1 MLTNLYIEN
10 IAVIEKSNIDFTGGL
25 NVLTGETG
33 AGKSIVIDSINAVL
47 GHRSS
52 RGMIRSE
59 ADAAFV
65 SATFEELSPLTLKKL
80 SAMGYEA
87 EDGTLILSRELT
99 ASGKNNCRINSRP
112 ATVAALRE
120 IGEYLINIHGQNDN
134 LELMNPALHIV
145 YIDALADDAALLS
158 AYRKTYRELR
168 AVEEELGSLDTDEA
182 ERLRKID
189 LLTFQIAELEDAEL
203 EVGEYDALTAER
215 NALQNREKIAKE
227 LMGARI
233 ALDGD
238 DEVDGALR
246 MLDDASSAV
255 MNASR
260 YLSSL
265 EGSADRLSSALYE
278 LQEISHE
285 LESAMDDIDADP
297 GRLEEIEER
306 LDLLYRLRHK
316 YGESEEEMLA
326 YLDNAKKELSALN
339 DYANNRAQL
348 EMRREKLYQAAYDSA
363 KELSDLR
370 RKVGEEFRT
379 SVEREMAFLLMPNV
393 RLEIRQDEVELNS
406 RGIDRIEFLIS
417 TNPGEDPKPVSK
429 IASGGELSRM
439 MLAIKTVL
447 SRADFVQTL
456 IFDEIDTGISGSAA
470 DRVGRKLR
478 QLSLDRQVLCVTH
491 QAQIAA
497 FAMNHLFISKE
508 VRDDRTF
515 TRVQSLDEDGRV
527 EELARI
533 VGGEQITDSAR
544 NHARELLNS
553 AKSGRWSVDSGQWS
567 VNSN

>member
-10 IAVIEKSNIDFTGGL
+10 IAVIEKSNIDFTEGL

-33 AGKSIVIDSINAVL
+33 AGKSIVIDAINAVL
-47 GHRSS
+47 GKRSS
-52 RGMIRSE
+52 RGMIRSG

-65 SATFEELSPLTLKKL
+65 SATFEELSELALKKL
-80 SAMGYEA
+80 GTMGYEA
-87 EDGTLILSRELT
+87 EDGTLILSRSLS
-99 ASGKNNCRINSRP
+99 ASGKNTCRINSRP
-112 ATVAALRE
+112 ATVAALGE

-145 YIDALADDAALLS
+145 YIDALADIGERLS
-158 AYRKTYRELR
+158 AYRKLYRDLR
-168 AVEEELGSLDTDEA
+168 SVEEELNSAETDEA
-182 ERLRKID
+182 ERLRRID
-189 LLTFQIAELEDAEL
+189 LLTFQITELEDADIT
-203 EVGEYDALTAER
+203 VGEYDSLTEER

-227 LMGARI
+227 LMRARI

-246 MLDDASSAV
+246 MLDDASTSV

-265 EGSADRLSSALYE
+265 EGASDRLSSALYE
-278 LQEISHE
+278 LQDISRE

-316 YGESEEEMLA
+316 YGDTEEEMLA
-326 YLDNAKKELSALN
+326 YLDNAQKELKSLT
-339 DYANNRAQL
+339 DYAYNREQL
-348 EMRREKLYQAAYDSA
+348 ERRREDLYNSAYNSA
-363 KELSDLR
+363 KEISEI
-370 RKVGEEFRT
+370 RKKVCEDFRS
-379 SVEREMAFLLMPNV
+379 SVEREMAFLQMPNV
-393 RLEIRQDEVELNS
+393 RLAIQHAEVELNS
-406 RGIDRIEFLIS
+406 RGIDKLEFLIS
-417 TNPGEDPKPVSK
+417 TNPGEEPKPVSK

-470 DRVGRKLR
+470 DRVGKKLS
-478 QLSLDRQVLCVTH
+478 QLSCDRQVLCVTH

-497 FAMNHLFISKE
+497 FADNHLFISKE
-508 VRDDRTF
+508 VHDDRTF
-515 TRVQSLDEDGRV
+515 THVSPLDDDGRV

-544 NHARELLNS
+544 NHAKELLIAARN
-553 AKSGRWSVDSGQWS
+553 V
-567 VNSN
+567 

>member
-10 IAVIEKSNIDFTGGL
+10 IAVIEKSNIDFTEGL

-33 AGKSIVIDSINAVL
+33 AGKSIVIDAINAVL
-47 GHRSS
+47 GKRSS
-52 RGMIRSE
+52 RGMIRSG

-65 SATFEELSPLTLKKL
+65 SATFEDLSELALKKL
-80 SAMGYEA
+80 GMMGYEA
-87 EDGTLILSRELT
+87 EDGTLILSRSLS
-99 ASGKNNCRINSRP
+99 ASGKNTCRINSRP
-112 ATVAALRE
+112 ATVSALAE

-134 LELMNPALHIV
+134 LELMNPTLHIV
-145 YIDALADDAALLS
+145 YIDALADIAERLS
-158 AYRKTYRELR
+158 AYRKLYRELR
-168 AVEEELGSLDTDEA
+168 SVEEELNSAETDEA
-182 ERLRKID
+182 ERLRRID
-189 LLTFQIAELEDAEL
+189 LLTFQITELEDADIT
-203 EVGEYDALTAER
+203 VGEYDSLTEER

-227 LMGARI
+227 LMRARI

-246 MLDDASSAV
+246 MLDDASTSV

-265 EGSADRLSSALYE
+265 EGASDRLSSALYE
-278 LQEISHE
+278 LQDISRE

-316 YGESEEEMLA
+316 YGDTEEEMLA
-326 YLDNAKKELSALN
+326 YLDNAQKELKSLT
-339 DYANNRAQL
+339 DYAYNREQL
-348 EMRREKLYQAAYDSA
+348 ERRREDLYNSAYNSA
-363 KELSDLR
+363 KEISEI
-370 RKVGEEFRT
+370 RKKVCEDFRN
-379 SVEREMAFLLMPNV
+379 SVEREMAFLQMPNV
-393 RLEIRQDEVELNS
+393 RLAIQHAEVELNS
-406 RGIDRIEFLIS
+406 RGIDKLEFLIS
-417 TNPGEDPKPVSK
+417 TNPGEEPKPVSK

-470 DRVGRKLR
+470 DRVGKKLS
-478 QLSLDRQVLCVTH
+478 QLSRDRQVLCVTH

-497 FAMNHLFISKE
+497 FADNHLYISKE
-508 VRDDRTF
+508 VHDDRTF
-515 TRVQSLDEDGRV
+515 THVSPLDDDGRV

-544 NHARELLNS
+544 NHARELLIAARN
-553 AKSGRWSVDSGQWS
+553 V
-567 VNSN
+567 